1 MERKR
6 RGETTSSRLSS
17 RKETRFSKI
26 QTYFSLKDNFRK
38 LSTHPSKRGAV
49 WSCPLPRPYLLIIL
63 ENIIL
68 TWIFRTQS
76 LRSIWVQPCT
86 YLALIQMGNFETIK
100 RIRNVLMSRYRKA
113 GTANFRRVLLWKSHR
128 LWSGRVTAGWIY
140 FKFIF
145 LAYWVLPKY
154 WEISFLARCGRPQR
168 CHLFHLSA
176 IWQECSLLT

>member
-1 MERKR
+1 M
-6 RGETTSSRLSS
+6 
-17 RKETRFSKI
+17 
-26 QTYFSLKDNFRK
+26 
-38 LSTHPSKRGAV
+38 STQPSKKGAV
-49 WSCPLPRPYLLIIL
+49 WSCALPRLYLLIIL

-68 TWIFRTQS
+68 TWIFRAQS

-100 RIRNVLMSRYRKA
+100 HIRSALMSRYRNECM
-113 GTANFRRVLLWKSHR
+113 ANFRQVLLWKSRR

-145 LAYWVLPKY
+145 FGILVLPKY
-154 WEISFLARCGRPQR
+154 WEISFLARCGRPQW

-176 IWQECSLLT
+176 IWQECSLLTYKEAGTLSKARRLYWGSLPSCTSGSRRHFELPHH